1 MAHTDKASGTQAFI
15 TRLLEF
21 SIRHS
26 WLVILLVVVLS
37 GFFGYYATK
46 VDINPDVDGLVSEQD
61 EIGLLIDKYGSKDL
75 EDDHMVLAVTADDPF
90 TLKRLQL
97 LYSIVEEIEAVPGS
111 AKSINPFNMI
121 TFRKDG
127 RRLEVLTMSSE
138 ARAPA
143 NEEELERFEE
153 RLLSDPF
160 ARNLVVSEDGQ
171 TLAVLVPITQTARE
185 TEYVDRIRKIVEP
198 LEEEF
203 DTALTGGV
211 VLSDAVKKYLI
222 RDFTILLTFAVLVI
236 IIIYYL
242 GYRAFRSAFLTLI
255 VVGLG
260 TLWSLGFMALLG
272 FTISVVSICTPPL
285 VLTLGSSYT
294 IHILNQY
301 YREARNGNGGKPEGE
316 KKTKKLWI
324 AGAVT
329 HASRTV
335 ILASATTVIG
345 FMSLLATTLKPT
357 REFGIATSFGIVTCA
372 VLSFFFLPA
381 MLKHMRPPTPKQ
393 KSNVL
398 EGYIATLMGK
408 ISCFVLRRRWWILA
422 FFIAIIAGFFASR
435 SGLQY
440 QTFVINY
447 FPTREEIVQDT
458 NSIYRELKGFD
469 QFNITVTAPE
479 GEKNYFLDRDVLEQ
493 IAAFEDRIIQD
504 PDITKIYSFASY
516 LRHLNYVMTG
526 ERKIPESRPLILLL
540 SRYIRTLADEPE
552 FKNMIGN
559 LANEDFS
566 RMDLIVWCY
575 NHETETISGDIS
587 LKRMMKNV
595 QAEMDAGLKAEWDP
609 AMWGVTLK
617 VVSVSDL
624 IQRDQQL
631 STILSMIFVFI
642 LTTIAFRSFRY
653 GIVSL
658 VPLATGILLNFILM
672 VIFGI
677 PMDMTTVMFSI
688 VVIGVGVDNSI
699 HFLLR
704 FREQAK
710 AYPDD
715 IGQILFHTL
724 RIAGRPI
731 IITTSSIIGGLLV
744 LTFASFKPIIYFGLL
759 VAMALFT
766 AAFGTLFVL
775 PSILS
780 LFWTWRLKKQR
791 KTGLSSP
798 E

>member
-1 MAHTDKASGTQAFI
+1 MVRKNKAPGRHAFI

-26 WLVILLVVVLS
+26 WLVILLVTAAT

-61 EIGLLIDKYGSKDL
+61 EISILIDKYGSEDL
-75 EDDHMVLAVTADDPF
+75 EDDHMVLAVTAEDPF
-90 TLKRLQL
+90 TLMRLQL
-97 LYSIVEEIEAVPGS
+97 LYSVIEEIEAVPGS

-127 RRLEVLTMSSE
+127 KRLEVLTLGPE
-138 ARAPA
+138 ARAPR
-143 NEEELERFEE
+143 NEEELELFEE

-160 ARNLVVSEDGQ
+160 ARNMVVSEDGR
-171 TLAVLVPITQTARE
+171 TLAVLVPITQAARD
-185 TEYVDRIRKIVEP
+185 TEYVDRIREIAAP

-222 RDFTILLTFAVLVI
+222 RDLTILLVFAVLVI

-272 FTISVVSICTPPL
+272 FTISVVSISTPPL

-301 YREARNGNGGKPEGE
+301 YREAHGENGKKE
-316 KKTKKLWI
+316 KGQSRGKKLWI
-324 AGAVT
+324 AGAVS

-335 ILASATTVIG
+335 VLASATTVIG
-345 FMSLLATTLKPT
+345 FMSLLATALEPT

-372 VLSFFFLPA
+372 LLSFFFLPA
-381 MLKHMRPPTPKQ
+381 MLNHMRPPTRKQ
-393 KSNVL
+393 KANVL
-398 EGYIATLMGK
+398 EGYIASVMGK
-408 ISCFVLRRRWWILA
+408 ISCFVLRRRWWILG
-422 FFIAIIAGFFASR
+422 FFIAIIAGFFVSR

-440 QTFVINY
+440 QTFVIDY
-447 FPTREEIVQDT
+447 FPKREEIVQDT
-458 NSIYRELKGFD
+458 NSIYRDLKGFD

-479 GEKNYFLDRDVLEQ
+479 GEKNYFLDREVLKQ
-493 IAAFEDRIIQD
+493 IAAFEDRIIED
-504 PDITKIYSFASY
+504 PDITKIYSFTSY
-516 LRHLNYVMTG
+516 LRHLNHVMTG

-540 SRYIRTLADEPE
+540 SRYIRTLAAEPE

-566 RMDLIVWCY
+566 RMDIIVWCY
-575 NHETETISGDIS
+575 NHETETLSGDIS
-587 LKRMMKNV
+587 LKRLMKNV
-595 QAEMDAGLKAEWDP
+595 RAEMDAGLEAEWDP

-631 STILSMIFVFI
+631 TMVLSMLFVLV

-653 GIVSL
+653 GLVSL

-672 VIFGI
+672 VILGV

-704 FREQAK
+704 FREQA
-710 AYPDD
+710 AAHPED
-715 IGQILFHTL
+715 IGQILYHTL

-766 AAFGTLFVL
+766 AAVGTLFVL

-780 LFWTWRLKKQR
+780 LFWNLRLKR
-791 KTGLSSP
+791 RRTGRSSP

>member
-1 MAHTDKASGTQAFI
+1 MIHEDKASEEKPFV

-21 SIRHS
+21 SVKHS
-26 WLVILLVVVLS
+26 WLVILFVVVCTA
-37 GFFGYYATK
+37 FFGYYATK

-61 EIGLLIDKYGSKDL
+61 EISILIDKYGSEDL
-75 EDDHMVLAVTADDPF
+75 EDDHMVLAVTAEDPF

-97 LYSIVEEIEAVPGS
+97 LHSIIERIEVVPGS

-138 ARAPA
+138 ARAPR
-143 NEEELERFEE
+143 NGEELARFEE

-160 ARNLVVSEDGQ
+160 ARNMVVSEDGR
-171 TLAVLVPITQTARE
+171 TLAVLIPITQDARQI
-185 TEYVDRIRKIVEP
+185 EYVDRIREIISP

-203 DTALTGGV
+203 DTALTGGN
-211 VLSDAVKKYLI
+211 VLSDAVKKYLV
-222 RDFTILLTFAVLVI
+222 RDLTILLVFAVLVI
-236 IIIYYL
+236 IVIYYL
-242 GYRAFRSAFLTLI
+242 GYRALRSAFLTLI

-272 FTISVVSICTPPL
+272 FTISVVSISTPPL
-285 VLTLGSSYT
+285 VLILGSSYT

-301 YREARNGNGGKPEGE
+301 YREARGTDGE
-316 KKTKKLWI
+316 ERRKGSRLWI
-324 AGAVT
+324 AGAVS

-335 ILASATTVIG
+335 VLASATTVIG
-345 FMSLLATTLKPT
+345 FLSLLATTLKPT

-381 MLKHMRPPTPKQ
+381 MLKYMRPPNRKQ
-393 KSNVL
+393 KTKVL
-398 EGYIATLMGK
+398 EGYISTLMGK

-422 FFIAIIAGFFASR
+422 FFVAIIAGFFVSR
-435 SGLQY
+435 GELRY
-440 QTFVINY
+440 QTFVIDY
-447 FPTREEIVQDT
+447 FPKREEIVQDT

-469 QFNITVTAPE
+469 QFTVTVTAPE
-479 GEKNYFLDRDVLEQ
+479 GEKNYFLDREVLKQ
-493 IAAFEDRIIQD
+493 IADFEDRILQD
-504 PDITKIYSFASY
+504 PDITKIYSFPRY

-540 SRYIRTLADEPE
+540 SRYIRTLAEEPE

-566 RMDLIVWCY
+566 RMDIIVWCY
-575 NHETETISGDIS
+575 NHETETTSGDIS
-587 LKRMMKNV
+587 LKRMMKEV
-595 QAEMDAGLKAEWDP
+595 REEMDAGLRAEWDP

-617 VVSVSDL
+617 VVSISDL

-642 LTTIAFRSFRY
+642 LTTIAFRSLRY

-672 VIFGI
+672 VILGI

-704 FREQAK
+704 FREQAVVH
-710 AYPDD
+710 PDD
-715 IGQILFHTL
+715 IGQVLFHTL

-775 PSILS
+775 PSILTI
-780 LFWTWRLKKQR
+780 FWNRRLKRER
-791 KTGLSSP
+791 KSGRSSP